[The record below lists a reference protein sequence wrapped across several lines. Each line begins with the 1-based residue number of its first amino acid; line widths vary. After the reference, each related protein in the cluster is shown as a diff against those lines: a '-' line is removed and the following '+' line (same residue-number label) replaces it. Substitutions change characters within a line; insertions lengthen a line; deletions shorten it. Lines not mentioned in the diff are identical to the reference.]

1 MKKSNGFARGFTFM
15 ITVLFL
21 ASCLFVGCKEQTTQF
36 MVSYDIDGTLKENEN
51 FTALTLPESAAY
63 DVGTM
68 IPVPEAPEAVEGWT
82 FDGWYIN
89 DTKVEAEFEL
99 VEDVTF
105 VAKYIEDVAD
115 EEKDPADTDKDE
127 NQGDQGGNTG
137 NQGGT
142 SGDQGGNTGNQG
154 GTSGDQGGSENQGG
168 NGNENQGGN
177 ENENQ
182 GGNGNDGNEGDESEE
197 VTTYKVTYVTDP
209 DELTVNNLPVNAD
222 IKENE
227 TVVLPSLTLEG
238 YRFDGWFDGKTEVD
252 SPYKVTKAVTLTA
265 KFTKVVE
272 EVQKTTVR
280 FKNNFGWTTV
290 NMYIW
295 NSGVEESYKKEWP
308 GLEMDKMD
316 KDENG
321 WFSYTFT
328 DENGSA
334 YDKVIFNDGSAQTA
348 DLDFDYTSPS
358 FDIPYPDIYLKPNTN
373 WLKDN
378 ARFAAVFLN
387 GDDWDNIIW
396 VDMIA
401 DGDVYKCSV
410 PNGVNK
416 VQFCRM
422 DPGQTANN
430 WENKWNNSKTENLPT
445 DANVLY
451 TIAEKEDAWDESDG
465 SWSTK

>member
-1 MKKSNGFARGFTFM
+1 M
-15 ITVLFL
+15 
-21 ASCLFVGCKEQTTQF
+21 
-36 MVSYDIDGTLKENEN
+36 
-51 FTALTLPESAAY
+51 
-63 DVGTM
+63 
-68 IPVPEAPEAVEGWT
+68 
-82 FDGWYIN
+82 
-89 DTKVEAEFEL
+89 
-99 VEDVTF
+99 
-105 VAKYIEDVAD
+105 
-115 EEKDPADTDKDE
+115 
-127 NQGDQGGNTG
+127 
-137 NQGGT
+137 
-142 SGDQGGNTGNQG
+142 
-154 GTSGDQGGSENQGG
+154 
-168 NGNENQGGN
+168 
-177 ENENQ
+177 
-182 GGNGNDGNEGDESEE
+182 
-197 VTTYKVTYVTDP
+197 
-209 DELTVNNLPVNAD
+209 
-222 IKENE
+222 
-227 TVVLPSLTLEG
+227 TLEG